1 MLLTATRIHNG
12 KHWLPEGAVIDVA
25 ADGMIAGIH
34 TAIEEGNIQHYD
46 GIVCPGFV
54 NVHCHLELS
63 HMKGAIPEHTGLI
76 PFLKQVAYTRNNYSE
91 EQKQSARTDA
101 FNDMVA
107 NGIVAVGD
115 IANTLDTIALR
126 ELGKIHFHSFVE
138 AIGFSETPL
147 PQFER
152 TESVYRLFKEQPSL
166 QKTLRQSI
174 VPHAP
179 YSVSQQLFSLID
191 KFDRNALLSIHN
203 QESKAE
209 DEFYLTKHGPVRELL
224 QAVGIDDSFF
234 KPSGKSSLQTYLHWL
249 SGSHP
254 TIFVHNTF
262 TTRADIEVAQTLLRN
277 VYWCLCPN
285 ANLYIENT
293 LPDIDML
300 RRECNT
306 ICIGTDSLSS
316 NHQLS
321 VLAELKTI
329 KQYYPDI
336 EWEDLLRWATHNG
349 AQALQMEDIIGS
361 IEPGKIPGLLL
372 IDPDKSNKV
381 TILA

>member
-25 ADGMIAGIH
+25 ADGKIAGIYTG
-34 TAIEEGNIQHYD
+34 TAKGSIQHYE
-46 GIVCPGFV
+46 GIICPGFV

-91 EQKQSARTDA
+91 EQKQSARNNA

-115 IANTLDTIALR
+115 IANTPDTMGLR

-138 AIGFSETPL
+138 AIGFSETPQQ
-147 PQFER
+147 QFAQA
-152 TESVYRLFKEQPSL
+152 ESVYRLFKEQPSS

-191 KFDRNALLSIHN
+191 KYDENTLLSIHN

-209 DEFYLTKHGPVRELL
+209 DEFYLIKQGAVRELL
-224 QAVGIDDSFF
+224 QAVGIDDGFF
-234 KPSGKSSLQTYLHWL
+234 TPSGKSSLQTYLQWL

-262 TTRADIEVAQTLLRN
+262 TTRADIEVAQTLLKN

-300 RRECNT
+300 MRECNT

-329 KQYYPDI
+329 KQYYPAI
-336 EWEDLLRWATHNG
+336 EWEDLLRWATYNG
-349 AQALQMEDIIGS
+349 AHALQMDDIIGS
-361 IEPGKIPGLLL
+361 IEPGKTPGLLL
-372 IDPDKSNKV
+372 INPGNKDKV